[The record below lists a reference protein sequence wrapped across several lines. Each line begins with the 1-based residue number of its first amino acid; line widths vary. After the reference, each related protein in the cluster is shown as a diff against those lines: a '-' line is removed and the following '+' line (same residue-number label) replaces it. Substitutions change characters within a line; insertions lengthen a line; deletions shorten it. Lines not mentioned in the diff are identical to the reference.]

1 MYQYISSAPI
11 IILDDAEAKVAFHVE
26 EAPVLD
32 EVEEAKVAF
41 RVEEA
46 PVLDVEE
53 EVEEDDVEA
62 EVEEDDVEAEVEV
75 EVEVAAIGNKTVAWP
90 LSGADSPF
98 AVFVLQLP
106 IVPLL
111 VVVVQSQPTTHK
123 LMGWSRRRSQRRC
136 SSQR

>member
-62 EVEEDDVEAEVEV
+62 EVEV

-111 VVVVQSQPTTHK
+111 VVVVQ
-123 LMGWSRRRSQRRC
+123 
-136 SSQR
+136 